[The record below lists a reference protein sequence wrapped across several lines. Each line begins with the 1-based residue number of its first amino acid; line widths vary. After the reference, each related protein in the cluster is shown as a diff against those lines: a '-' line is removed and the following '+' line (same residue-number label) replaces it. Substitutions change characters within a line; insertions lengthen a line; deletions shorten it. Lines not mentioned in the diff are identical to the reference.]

1 MPWDEFPVCSVTQW
15 RQDYLGVEVK
25 GMSPKS
31 GIANFLESGQDLVR
45 LRNSDQGLPKAA
57 AVKPAA
63 ASVKGAGL
71 THERRLFLAAN
82 IQTWKYRQYECLES
96 RPKHERSGRM
106 GLRVE
111 DPELSIEVG
120 WLRLVELGR

>member
-1 MPWDEFPVCSVTQW
+1 VCAVTQW

-31 GIANFLESGQDLVR
+31 GIANF
-45 LRNSDQGLPKAA
+45 
-57 AVKPAA
+57 
-63 ASVKGAGL
+63 
-71 THERRLFLAAN
+71 ERRLFLAAN